1 LVIRGEQGE
10 FRDGQGRSNCTPAG
24 KIGRHYERAA
34 IDGEIA
40 ALTSQEQMEAVE
52 TNNGAAPGAL
62 DRVLTANEKIALF
75 RSLFR
80 GRADVFPVR
89 WENPKNGKSGYSPAC
104 DNGWRKGLCGKPKIK
119 CSGCPN
125 QGFIA
130 ISDDLIKQH
139 LRIGAASA
147 SPFCHGC
154 LCDAARQYL
163 LVPGRR
169 FRR

>member
-1 LVIRGEQGE
+1 MDKDARIARLQARLVAI
-10 FRDGQGRSNCTPAG
+10 N
-24 KIGRHYERAA
+24 YERAA
-34 IDGEIA
+34 IDAEIA

-104 DNGWRKGLCGKPKIK
+104 DNEWRKGLCGKPKIK